1 MTEAMEF
8 GARVGRV
15 IRFFNRKGYGFVRDT
30 ADDEKYFVHVSGL
43 LDGEISENDS
53 ITFELEKGMKGLNA
67 VRVKKV

>member
-1 MTEAMEF
+1 M
-8 GARVGRV
+8 
-15 IRFFNRKGYGFVRDT
+15 FFDSSKGYGFVRDT

-43 LDGEISENDS
+43 LEDQIAENDS